1 MRQLIGTGV
10 ALVTPFQQDGAVD
23 YVALEKLVNYNIDGG
38 VEYLVILGTTAE
50 AATLTKDEK
59 KQVIETI
66 KKANA
71 NRVPMVLGIGGNN
84 TAEVINE
91 YNETDLSDYIAI
103 LTVSPYYNK
112 PSQEG
117 IYQHYK
123 AIAENTEANIILYN
137 VPGRTGSNIAPETT
151 IRLANEFKNIV
162 AIKEAS
168 PNFLQSTDIIRMN
181 TREDFNIISG
191 DDEYALPMTLAGGS
205 GVISVIGQGVP
216 AIFTDMIRKAI
227 NKEVD
232 AAYEAHYKVVEI
244 TRAIFEEGNP
254 CGIKAVLNNKGI
266 CEPFTRLPLVPASE
280 KLTSKI
286 NQLLTEI

>member
-123 AIAENTEANIILYN
+123 AIAENTDANIILYN

-244 TRAIFEEGNP
+244 TRAIFEQGNP

>member
-254 CGIKAVLNNKGI
+254 CGIKAVLNNKGV

>member
-1 MRQLIGTGV
+1 MRQLIGTGI

-123 AIAENTEANIILYN
+123 AIAENTDANIILYN

-244 TRAIFEEGNP
+244 TRAIFEQGNP